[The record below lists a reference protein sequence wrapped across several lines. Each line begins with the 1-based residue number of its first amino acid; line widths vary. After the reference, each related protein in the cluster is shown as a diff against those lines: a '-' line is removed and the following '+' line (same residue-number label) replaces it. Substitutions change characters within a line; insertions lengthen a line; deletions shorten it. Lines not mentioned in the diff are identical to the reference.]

1 MTRKEFL
8 ARASALFGTLTV
20 TSLSGSPASG
30 SPVHGRGKVEALN
43 KLVSERHKARWR
55 FRRIILNNDGN
66 DVILSEGEIVSREMF
81 LAKPQ
86 SSRVF
91 KRLTSC
97 LKDLLISFS
106 SLYVLRLY
114 LCPYCGT

>member
-55 FRRIILNNDGN
+55 FRRIILN
-66 DVILSEGEIVSREMF
+66 ILFKLF
-81 LAKPQ
+81 LFRK
-86 SSRVF
+86 RRF
-91 KRLTSC
+91 KFYIIPF
-97 LKDLLISFS
+97 KSFMN
-106 SLYVLRLY
+106 
-114 LCPYCGT
+114 